1 VNSNDETQAPLSAAP
16 SGEIPRVVEHL
27 FRHEYGKMVATL
39 TRIFGVEHLTLA
51 EDVVQ
56 EALARALQTWPFYG
70 VPQNP
75 SAWIMRASRNLA
87 LDVVRRQK
95 VFRDKEAE
103 ITRQMEDH
111 GAAPNE
117 AIFSEHEIRDDRLRM
132 MFVCCH
138 PLVPAEARVALA
150 LKTLCGFSV
159 TEISRAFLT
168 SEAAILKRLTRAKQ
182 KIRQAR
188 IPFEIPAG
196 AELARRMDGVQQALY
211 LLFNEG
217 YKASG
222 GETLVRADICQEAIR
237 LATLLAEHP
246 IGDIPRTHALLALML
261 LSAARLPARVDDE
274 GNLLLLKDQ
283 DRAKWDRAM
292 IGRGLMHFAR
302 SAAGEEISEYHLQAG
317 IAACHA
323 TASDDESTDWARIL
337 AFYDRLIELDPSPV
351 IALNRSVALANLRGA
366 QAGLEAVAAIGGLD
380 KLKEYYLLHAVRGD
394 LESRLDHAESA
405 VKHFRRS
412 LEFAT
417 LDSERT
423 FLTRRLRECEAR
435 AVNG

>member
-1 VNSNDETQAPLSAAP
+1 M
-16 SGEIPRVVEHL
+16 VEHL

-56 EALARALQTWPFYG
+56 EALSRALQTWPFYG

-75 SAWIMRASRNLA
+75 SAWIIRASRNLA

-103 ITRQMEDH
+103 ITRQMEDR
-111 GAAPNE
+111 GDASGG
-117 AIFSEHEIRDDRLRM
+117 AIFTEHEIRDDRLRM

-138 PLVPAEARVALA
+138 PLVPADAQVALA

-168 SEAAILKRLTRAKQ
+168 SESAILKRLTRAKQ

-188 IPFEIPAG
+188 VPFEIPAG
-196 AELARRMDGVQQALY
+196 AELARRMAGVLQALY

-237 LATLLAEHP
+237 LAMLLAEHP
-246 IGDIPRTHALLALML
+246 AGDLPRTHALLALML
-261 LSAARLPARVDDE
+261 LNAARLPARVDDE

-283 DRAKWDRAM
+283 DRTKWDRPM
-292 IGRGLMHFAR
+292 IARGLLHFAR
-302 SAAGEEISEYHLQAG
+302 SAAGHEISEYHLQAG

-323 TASDDESTDWARIL
+323 TAPDDASTDWARIL
-337 AFYDRLIELDPSPV
+337 AFYDRLGEIDPSPV
-351 IALNRSVALANLRGA
+351 IALNRAVAIANLRGA
-366 QAGLEAVAAIGGLD
+366 QAGLAAVAAIRGLD
-380 KLKEYYLLHAVRGD
+380 KLEEYYLLHAVRGD
-394 LESRLDHAESA
+394 LESRLDHVDSA
-405 VKHFRRS
+405 VRHFRRS
-412 LEFAT
+412 LEFAS
-417 LDSERT
+417 LDSERV
-423 FLTRRLRECEAR
+423 FLTRRLRECESR
-435 AVNG
+435 AA

>member
-1 VNSNDETQAPLSAAP
+1 MNADEETQAAPAAAP

-111 GAAPNE
+111 GGSPD
-117 AIFSEHEIRDDRLRM
+117 AIFTEHEIRDDRLRM

-138 PLVPAEARVALA
+138 PLVPADAQVALS

-196 AELARRMDGVQQALY
+196 AELARRMDGVLQALY

-222 GETLVRADICQEAIR
+222 GETLVRADICREAIR
-237 LATLLAEHP
+237 LGTLLAEHP
-246 IGDIPRTHALLALML
+246 IGDTPRTHALLALML

-283 DRAKWDRAM
+283 DRTKWDRAM
-292 IGRGLMHFAR
+292 IARGMVHFAR
-302 SAAGEEISEYHLQAG
+302 SAAGDEISEYHLQAG

-323 TASDDESTDWARIL
+323 TAKDDASTDWARIL
-337 AFYDRLIELDPSPV
+337 AFYDRLAEIDPSPV
-351 IALNRSVALANLRGA
+351 IALNRAVAIANHRGA

-380 KLKEYYLLHAVRGD
+380 KLQEYYLLHAVRGD

-405 VKHFRRS
+405 VRHFRRS

-417 LDSERT
+417 LDSERV

-435 AVNG
+435 A

>member
-1 VNSNDETQAPLSAAP
+1 VNTADEPLPAPP

-39 TRIFGVEHLTLA
+39 TRIFGLEHLTLA

-95 VFRDKEAE
+95 VFRNKEAE
-103 ITRQMEDH
+103 IIRQMEERGDSP
-111 GAAPNE
+111 GE
-117 AIFSEHEIRDDRLRM
+117 AVFSEHEIRDDRLRM

-138 PLVPAEARVALA
+138 PLIPPEAQVALA

-182 KIRQAR
+182 RIRQAG
-188 IPFEIPAG
+188 IAFEIPAG
-196 AELARRMDGVQQALY
+196 SELARRMDGVLQALY

-222 GETLVRADICQEAIR
+222 GETLVRADVCQEAIR
-237 LATLLAEHP
+237 LGTLLAEHP
-246 IGDIPRTHALLALML
+246 AGDLPRTHALLALML
-261 LSAARLPARVDDE
+261 FNAARFPARVDDE

-283 DRAKWDRAM
+283 DRAKWDRTM
-292 IGRGLMHFAR
+292 IARGLAHFAR

-323 TASDDESTDWARIL
+323 TAKDDASTDWPRIL

-351 IALNRSVALANLRGA
+351 IALNRAVVIANVCGP
-366 QAGLEAVAAIGGLD
+366 QAGLEAVADIRDVD
-380 KLKEYYLLHAVRGD
+380 KLEGYYLLYAVQGE
-394 LESRLDHAESA
+394 LESRLENSQSA
-405 VKHFRRS
+405 VRHFRRS

-417 LDSERT
+417 LDSERS
-423 FLTRRLRECEAR
+423 FLTRRLHECEAR
-435 AVNG
+435 C